1 MNVFPHQDSPGKEP
15 QTNRLSIKRE
25 LSDEE
30 VAIGLSNGDE
40 SVLGFVYSKYIHR
53 LFRFGSQITKDN
65 DIVKD
70 CIQDVFASLVKQ
82 DKTISKISSIKS
94 YLYKSLYRKI
104 IERLK
109 KERKYNLT
117 DPILDNL
124 EGFEIEISTQS
135 RIINE
140 EAYREKVLAVNR
152 ALKKLSKKQKQA
164 LLLYY
169 FDGLSQLEIAEVMN
183 LKDQNSV
190 TMLIRRGLDA
200 IRGNISFIILLL
212 LEQGVR
218 PA

>member
-1 MNVFPHQDSPGKEP
+1 MNVFSESDSPRKEP
-15 QTNRLSIKRE
+15 PIHKFSIKRE

-30 VAIGLSNGDE
+30 VAIGLSNADE
-40 SVLGFVYSKYIHR
+40 SVLGFVYSKYIHQ
-53 LFRFGSQITKDN
+53 LFRFGSQVTRDHE
-65 DIVKD
+65 IVKD

-82 DKTISKISSIKS
+82 DKTIAKVASIKS

-109 KERKYNLT
+109 KERKYHLS
-117 DPILDNL
+117 DPTLDNL

-140 EAYREKVLAVNR
+140 EAYREKVQAMNT

-169 FDGLSQLEIAEVMN
+169 FDGLSQQEIADVMN

-200 IRGNISFIILLL
+200 IRGNISFILILLL
-212 LEQGVR
+212 ELGFR
-218 PA
+218 PS

>member
-1 MNVFPHQDSPGKEP
+1 MNVFPRQDSPGKEP
-15 QTNRLSIKRE
+15 QAHRLSIKRE

-53 LFRFGSQITKDN
+53 LFRFGSQITRDN

-117 DPILDNL
+117 DPTLDNL

-140 EAYREKVLAVNR
+140 EAYREKVLAMNM